1 MNVIYKSPKER
12 NRSEERETN
21 KRNTQ
26 KQNMGCLRSLSQTL
40 TPISLLFLS
49 LLSIANFAAAFNL
62 STITFDRGYSP
73 LFSDF
78 NIIRSDDDK
87 SVSLLLNRLSGSG
100 FISSDYYNYGLFSA
114 NIKLPSNY
122 SAGIVVAFYMSNG
135 DVFEKTHDE
144 LDFEFL
150 GNIHGRPW
158 RFQTNLYGNGSTHRG
173 REERYT
179 LWFDPAKEFH
189 RYTIL
194 WTSKNIIFYVD
205 DVPIREVVRS
215 KAMGA
220 DYPSKPMSLYATI
233 WDASTWATNGG
244 KYKVNYR
251 FQPFVSEF
259 KDLVLQGCP
268 VDPIQQLHAPHCD
281 NSTAAL
287 ESANFSN
294 ITTEGRKS
302 MSRFRERYMYY
313 SYCYDTVRYP
323 VPPPECVIVLS
334 EQHLFKETGKLKDA
348 LKMKFGRHPTRH
360 RRRSRGSKR
369 KSQVPVAQ
377 AGQAASDM

>member
-1 MNVIYKSPKER
+1 
-12 NRSEERETN
+12 
-21 KRNTQ
+21 
-26 KQNMGCLRSLSQTL
+26 MGCLRSLSQTL
-40 TPISLLFLS
+40 TPISFLFLS

-62 STITFDRGYSP
+62 STITFDQGYSP

-122 SAGIVVAFYMSNG
+122 SAGIVMSNG

-194 WTSKNIIFYVD
+194 WTSKKYHVSISSDFSFNFRFSFPRKFYVD

-259 KDLVLQGCP
+259 SDLVLQGCP
-268 VDPIQQLHAPHCD
+268 VDPIQQLPAPDCN

-287 ESANFSN
+287 EAANFSN
-294 ITTEGRKS
+294 ITAEGRKS

-323 VPPPECVIVLS
+323 VPPPECMIVPS

-348 LKMKFGRHPTRH
+348 LKMKFGRHPTHR

>member
-1 MNVIYKSPKER
+1 
-12 NRSEERETN
+12 
-21 KRNTQ
+21 
-26 KQNMGCLRSLSQTL
+26 MGCLRSLSQTL
-40 TPISLLFLS
+40 TPISLLFFS

-62 STITFDRGYSP
+62 STITFNQGYSP

-158 RFQTNLYGNGSTHRG
+158 RFQTNLYGNGSIHRG

-268 VDPIQQLHAPHCD
+268 VDPIQHLHAPHCD

-287 ESANFSN
+287 ESADFSN
-294 ITTEGRKS
+294 ITAEGSKS

-323 VPPPECVIVLS
+323 MPPPECIIVPS

-348 LKMKFGRHPTRH
+348 LKMKFGRHPTHR